1 MPIYR
6 LPLLKMD
13 VFHLG
18 LCIARHSQPSRYY
31 AGAILKLLLTTVD
44 IDRVVH
50 LVTTGCAVPKYKW

>member
-1 MPIYR
+1 
-6 LPLLKMD
+6 MD